1 MVNISLTRWYAAHA
15 TFHLKNTLF
24 SSVLWLEAI
33 KWRNVF
39 GGGAGNGRTDPHTRR
54 RRKWERSSER
64 PIFVAKSVSK
74 SKLSHYLAAL
84 ATFIVGGRREGRELW
99 RSSLTGQLHSMVAV
113 SGAASQPTRLFL
125 SLSLSSSHEGEGAM
139 TGVLSMY

>member
-1 MVNISLTRWYAAHA
+1 MGT
-15 TFHLKNTLF
+15 T
-24 SSVLWLEAI
+24 
-33 KWRNVF
+33 
-39 GGGAGNGRTDPHTRR
+39 
-54 RRKWERSSER
+54 ERASER

-84 ATFIVGGRREGRELW
+84 ATFIVGEGRELW

-113 SGAASQPTRLFL
+113 SGAAANPLSPSYRFL
-125 SLSLSSSHEGEGAM
+125 LSSSHEGEGAM